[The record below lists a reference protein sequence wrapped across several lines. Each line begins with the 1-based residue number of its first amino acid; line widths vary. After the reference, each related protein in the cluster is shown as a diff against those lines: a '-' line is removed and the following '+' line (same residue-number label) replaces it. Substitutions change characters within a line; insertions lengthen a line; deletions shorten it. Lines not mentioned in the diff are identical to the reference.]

1 MPLPWRAVRRGTTR
15 GTRPG
20 TPAPPLISPWTSVGA
35 LEGGAHLVIHTA
47 VGSLGHDDEVSHWV
61 LHVDMDQF
69 LVAVELLRRPELVG
83 LPVVVGGRGD
93 PTERAV
99 VSTASYEARAHGVRS
114 GLALRLA
121 KRRCPDAVFLP
132 VDFPVYEEAS
142 ARVMETLRSVPGA
155 VVEVLGWD
163 EAFVGVETD
172 DPVETAREIQAAVL
186 EATGLHCSVGIG
198 DTLVRA
204 KIATEFGKPQGTFQL
219 TRDTW
224 MEVMG
229 ERPTT
234 ALWGVGSR
242 IGGRLEAIGIRTVAD
257 LASADDAELVAAF
270 GPTNGPHLGR
280 LGRGGGRSRPDDTPW
295 VARAHGRETTYQADL
310 TTPDDVRAALR
321 ELAERVVDDVRKEE
335 RAVMRVHLKVR
346 FAPFFTFTKVRKLA
360 EPTYDVDVITR
371 TALELFVAL
380 DDDRPVRLLGV
391 RGEMVPPEGG
401 YEPDSG
407 AQGR

>member
-1 MPLPWRAVRRGTTR
+1 
-15 GTRPG
+15 
-20 TPAPPLISPWTSVGA
+20 
-35 LEGGAHLVIHTA
+35 
-47 VGSLGHDDEVSHWV
+47 
-61 LHVDMDQF
+61 MDQF

-99 VSTASYEARAHGVRS
+99 VSTASYEAREHGVRS

-142 ARVMETLRSVPGA
+142 ARVMETLRAVPGA

-163 EAFVGVETD
+163 EAFVGLETD
-172 DPVETAREIQAAVL
+172 DPLAAADGIRAAVL

-204 KIATEFGKPQGTFQL
+204 KIATDFGKPQGTFTL

-224 MEVMG
+224 LEVMG

-242 IGGRLEAIGIRTVAD
+242 IGGRLGAIGIHTVAD
-257 LASADDAELVAAF
+257 LAGADEDVLVAAF

-280 LGRGGGRSRPDDTPW
+280 LGRGGGRARPDDTPW
-295 VARAHGRETTYQADL
+295 VARAHGRETTYQVDL
-310 TTPDDVRAALR
+310 ATPEDVRSALV
-321 ELAERVVDDVRKEE
+321 ELAERVVEDVRKED

-346 FAPFFTFTKVRKLA
+346 FAPFFTFTRIRKLA
-360 EPTYDVDVITR
+360 EPTFDVDVIAQ
-371 TALELFVAL
+371 TAFELYLRL
-380 DDDRPVRLLGV
+380 DDARPVRLLGV

-401 YEPDSG
+401 Y
-407 AQGR
+407 

>member
-1 MPLPWRAVRRGTTR
+1 MP
-15 GTRPG
+15 
-20 TPAPPLISPWTSVGA
+20 
-35 LEGGAHLVIHTA
+35 
-47 VGSLGHDDEVSHWV
+47 HWV

-114 GLALRLA
+114 GLALKLA
-121 KRRCPDAVFLP
+121 KRRSPDAVFLP

-142 ARVMETLRSVPGA
+142 ARVMETLRATPGA

-163 EAFVGVETD
+163 EAFVGVEAD
-172 DPVETAREIQAAVL
+172 DPVATARQVQAAVL
-186 EATGLHCSVGIG
+186 EATALHCSVGIG

-204 KIATEFGKPQGTFQL
+204 KIATDFGKPQGVFQL
-219 TRDTW
+219 TRDNW

-229 ERPTT
+229 HRPTT
-234 ALWGVGSR
+234 ALWGVGNR

-257 LASADDAELVAAF
+257 LAGADDEALVAAF

-280 LGRGGGRSRPDDTPW
+280 LGRGGGRARPDDTPW
-295 VARAHGRETTYQADL
+295 VARAHGRETTFQADL

-321 ELAERVVDDVRKEE
+321 ELAGRVVDDVRKEE
-335 RAVMRVHLKVR
+335 RAVQRVHLKIR
-346 FAPFFTFTKVRKLA
+346 FAPFFTFTRIRKLA
-360 EPTYDVDVITR
+360 EATYDVEVIAQ
-371 TALELFVAL
+371 TAFELYLAL
-380 DDDRPVRLLGV
+380 GDDRPVRLLGV
-391 RGEMVPPEGG
+391 RGEMVPPDGG
-401 YEPDSG
+401 Y
-407 AQGR
+407 

>member
-1 MPLPWRAVRRGTTR
+1 MSQPARR
-15 GTRPG
+15 P
-20 TPAPPLISPWTSVGA
+20 
-35 LEGGAHLVIHTA
+35 
-47 VGSLGHDDEVSHWV
+47 WV

-114 GLALRLA
+114 GLALKLA
-121 KRRCPDAVFLP
+121 QRRCPEAVFLP

-142 ARVMETLRSVPGA
+142 ARVMQTLKDWPGA

-172 DPVETAREIQAAVL
+172 DPVATARGIQAAVL
-186 EATGLHCSVGIG
+186 EATSLHCSVGIG

-204 KIATEFGKPQGTFQL
+204 KIATDFGKPQGTFQL
-219 TRDTW
+219 TRDNW

-234 ALWGVGSR
+234 ALWGVGTK
-242 IGGRLEAIGIRTVAD
+242 IGGRLGVLGIRTVAD
-257 LASADDAELVAAF
+257 LAGADEDALVAAF
-270 GPTNGPHLGR
+270 GPTNGPHLAR
-280 LGRGGGRSRPDDTPW
+280 LGRGGGRSRPDATPW
-295 VARAHGRETTYQADL
+295 VARAHGRETTYQSDL
-310 TTPDDVRAALR
+310 TTSEEVRAALT
-321 ELAERVVDDVRKEE
+321 ELAVRVVDDVRRED
-335 RAVMRVHLKVR
+335 RPVQRVHLKVR
-346 FAPFFTFTKVRKLA
+346 FAPFFTFTRIRKLA
-360 EPTYDVDVITR
+360 EPTYDVEVIAG
-371 TALELFVAL
+371 TAHDLYLAL
-380 DDDRPVRLLGV
+380 DDSRPVRLLGV

-401 YEPDSG
+401 Y
-407 AQGR
+407 

>member
-1 MPLPWRAVRRGTTR
+1 MPLPWEGSAARYDARNGARNSGPAADLAGDNRRWPPAV
-15 GTRPG
+15 
-20 TPAPPLISPWTSVGA
+20 
-35 LEGGAHLVIHTA
+35 AHLVFRRLPRA
-47 VGSLGHDDEVSHWV
+47 VGPLGHDDEVTHWV

-121 KRRCPDAVFLP
+121 KRRSPDAVFLP

-142 ARVMETLRSVPGA
+142 ARVMETLRSRPGA

-172 DPVETAREIQAAVL
+172 DPVATAREIQAAVL

-257 LASADDAELVAAF
+257 LASADEAALVAAF

-310 TTPDDVRAALR
+310 TTPDDVRTALR

-401 YEPDSG
+401 Y
-407 AQGR
+407 